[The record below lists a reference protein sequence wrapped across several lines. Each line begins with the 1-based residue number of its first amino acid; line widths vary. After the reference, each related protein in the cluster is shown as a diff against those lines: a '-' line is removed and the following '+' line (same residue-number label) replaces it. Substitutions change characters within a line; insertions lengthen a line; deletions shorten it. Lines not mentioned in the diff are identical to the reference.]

1 VAAGRKA
8 ILERTSG
15 KLIVSASDLVGHL
28 ACGHLTVL
36 DGRVST
42 GGLAKPER
50 DDPELAILQTRGLEH
65 EDRYLQRLKAEG
77 LDVVEIAEP
86 DGSAD
91 RLTALRQREAN
102 TRAAMQDGADIV
114 FQATFLDEREDVLW
128 RGHADFLRK
137 VDRPSDLG
145 PWSYEPEDTK
155 LARQVKPSAILQ
167 LCHYAEQVAR
177 IQGTE
182 PEHVHVVLGGQ
193 ERVTVRTSEVVAYY
207 RTVRARFLAA
217 LADEPVT
224 YPLPVGHCSVCRW
237 NEACERRREDD
248 DHLSRVAGLGRDQAR
263 KLAIAGIDTLTALAT
278 TDGDLTVTGI
288 GRSTL
293 TRLQQQARLQ
303 HQRADGAPPPVEP
316 VRPVEA
322 DRGLAALPAP
332 DPGDLFYDIEG
343 DPFVGDGHGLEYLHG
358 VGWLDD
364 GRFTFQPF
372 WGHSPREEREAFEQ
386 LIDLIVERR
395 RRHPGQ

>member
-1 VAAGRKA
+1 V
-8 ILERTSG
+8 ERTSG

-65 EDRYLQRLKAEG
+65 EDRYLQRLEAEG
-77 LDVVEIAEP
+77 LHVVEIAEP
-86 DGSAD
+86 DSAAGGD
-91 RLTALRQREAN
+91 RLAALRQREAE
-102 TRAAMQDGADIV
+102 TAQAMHEGADIV
-114 FQATFLDEREDVLW
+114 FQATFLDETQDVAW

-137 VDRPSDLG
+137 VDRPSGLE

-193 ERVTVRTSEVVAYY
+193 ERVTVRTTEVAAYY
-207 RTVRARFLAA
+207 RTVQARFLAA

-248 DHLSRVAGLGRDQAR
+248 DHLCRVAGLGRDQAR
-263 KLAIAGIDTLTALAT
+263 KLAVAGIDTLTALAT
-278 TDGDLTVTGI
+278 TEGDLTVTGI

-293 TRLQQQARLQ
+293 TRLQTQARLQ

-316 VRPVEA
+316 VRPVEQ

-343 DPFVGDGHGLEYLHG
+343 DPFVGDGQGLEYLHG

-372 WGHSPREEREAFEQ
+372 WGHTPREEREAFEQ
-386 LIDLIVERR
+386 LIDLIVARR
-395 RRHPGQ
+395 RRHPGL

>member
-1 VAAGRKA
+1 MERIEGR
-8 ILERTSG
+8 
-15 KLIVSASDLVGHL
+15 LIVSATDLVGHL

-36 DGRVST
+36 DGRVSL
-42 GGLAKPER
+42 GALAKPKR
-50 DDPELAILQTRGLEH
+50 DDPELAVLTTRGLEH
-65 EDRYLQRLKAEG
+65 EDRYLQTLKAEG
-77 LDVVEIAEP
+77 LHVVEIAEP
-86 DGSAD
+86 DRGTD
-91 RLTALRQREAN
+91 RLAALRQREAE
-102 TRAAMQDGADIV
+102 TAQAMRAGADVV
-114 FQATFLDEREDVLW
+114 FQATFLDERHGVAW

-145 PWSYEPEDTK
+145 LWSYEPEDTK

-167 LCHYAEQVAR
+167 LCFYAEQVAR
-177 IQGTE
+177 IQGPE

-193 ERVTVRTSEVVAYY
+193 ERATVRTTEVAAYY

-248 DHLSRVAGLGRDQAR
+248 DHLCRVAGLGRDQAR
-263 KLAIAGIDTLTALAT
+263 KLAVAGIDTLTALAT
-278 TDGDLTVTGI
+278 TEGELAVTGI
-288 GRSTL
+288 GPSTL
-293 TRLQQQARLQ
+293 TRLQKQARLQ
-303 HQRADGAPPPVEP
+303 HQGVDGAPPPVEP

-343 DPFVGDGHGLEYLHG
+343 DPFAGDGKGLEYLHG
-358 VGWLDD
+358 VGWLDV

-372 WGHSPREEREAFEQ
+372 WGHTPRQEREAFEQ
-386 LIDLIVERR
+386 LIDLVVERR